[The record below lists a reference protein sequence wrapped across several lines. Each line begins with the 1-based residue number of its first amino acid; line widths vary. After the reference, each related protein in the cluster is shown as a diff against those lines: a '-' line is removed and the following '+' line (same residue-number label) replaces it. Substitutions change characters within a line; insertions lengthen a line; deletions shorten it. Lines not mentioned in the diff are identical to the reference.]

1 MMKRMKQER
10 GQSIVEFAIVLPLLV
25 LLLMGVADVGRAY
38 YILVSLNDAASEGAT
53 YASINPSD
61 LDGIQLRTVEATDGL
76 MEPDRTNVNVIYPA
90 QLVSGAAITVTAQ
103 YDMQLFTPMFE
114 GMFPDNVVHVRGQ
127 ATQPIIS
134 VR

>member
-1 MMKRMKQER
+1 MKQER
-10 GQSIVEFAIVLPLLV
+10 GQSIVELAIVLPLLI

-61 LDGIQLRTVEATDGL
+61 VDGIQLRAVEATDGL
-76 MEPDRTNVNVIYPA
+76 MEPGRTNVSVQYPA
-90 QLVSGAAITVTAQ
+90 QLVSGAPITVTAQ
-103 YDMQLFTPMFE
+103 YDMQLFTPVFE
-114 GMFPDNVVHVRGQ
+114 GMFPGNVVSVRGQ
-127 ATQPIIS
+127 AIQPIIS